1 MFCERVRLCVFPRKW
16 NRAFQ
21 HLLILR
27 GLDRHARWLSAQL
40 WEQDRQ
46 NSNSKGICR
55 PNECTSALP
64 SANNS
69 PLTPNLRVKKWN
81 GFTFPDLRT
90 TKIATGMRT
99 ERKCRRA
106 VLGTWVLVTCC
117 CRCSRGVGWETPWY
131 LTPVTDQPRDGNNI
145 FSYSTSTITKISS
158 LIKLFNTDISNY
170 NVYQSEAPKQDESDL
185 LSVCY
190 LIERNLQRS
199 LQYTPTELIIV
210 YWPYIDSRPRL
221 FDQEIDN
228 RVSLSQWVSKHT
240 IGKFTDHFKIISLNW

>member
-145 FSYSTSTITKISS
+145 FSYSTSTITKTSS

-170 NVYQSEAPKQDESDL
+170 
-185 LSVCY
+185 
-190 LIERNLQRS
+190 I
-199 LQYTPTELIIV
+199 
-210 YWPYIDSRPRL
+210 
-221 FDQEIDN
+221 
-228 RVSLSQWVSKHT
+228 
-240 IGKFTDHFKIISLNW
+240 